1 MPVPNPMPTPWRDVT
16 VVVVAY
22 NSGHAI
28 GGCLQALG
36 AAAKVVV
43 VDNASSDDS
52 VAAVRAALPGADILR
67 NAENVGFGTA
77 VNQGFA
83 RAATKYAL
91 LLSPDTT
98 IDGAALAKLIGAA
111 EANPEA
117 AIAAPLL
124 KDSAGRTELSVMG
137 PGEHNHR
144 PADFVPDGDFCTWFA
159 MAAVWLCPLD
169 RWRAVGGFDEK
180 IFLYGEDADLC
191 LRTTKAGFS
200 IVVVPD
206 AVALH
211 LGGQSSRKNWKSR
224 WVRDWHMT
232 WGHLYLEQNHGDA
245 AKAASEARSLLRRH
259 GGRAILYFLLLRWGR
274 AMGNLAKASAA
285 RAFLGGKA
293 AHSPGRQAAG

>member
-1 MPVPNPMPTPWRDVT
+1 MPAPNTMPNPWQDVT

-28 GGCLQALG
+28 GACLKSLG
-36 AAAKVVV
+36 PGAKVVV
-43 VDNASSDDS
+43 VDNASTDDS
-52 VAAVRAALPGADILR
+52 TAVVETAMPGATIVR

-77 VNQGFA
+77 VNRGFA
-83 RAATKYAL
+83 RAATKYVL

-98 IDGAALAKLIGAA
+98 IDEDALGRLIAAT

-117 AIAAPLL
+117 AIVAPLL
-124 KDSAGRTELSVMG
+124 KDSAGRIELSTMG

-144 PADFVPDGDFCTWFA
+144 PADFAPDGALCTWFA
-159 MAAVWLCPLD
+159 MAAVWLCRLEH
-169 RWRAVGGFDEK
+169 WRTVGGFDEK

-211 LGGQSSRKNWKSR
+211 LGGQSSRKTWKSR

-232 WGHLYLEQNHGDA
+232 WGHLYLEKNHGDA
-245 AKAASEARSLLRRH
+245 AKAANEARHLFRRH
-259 GGRAILYFLLLRWGR
+259 GARAILYFLLLRWGR
-274 AMGNLAKASAA
+274 AMGNWAKASAA
-285 RAFLGGKA
+285 RAFLKGRA
-293 AHSPGRQAAG
+293 ARPVA

>member
-1 MPVPNPMPTPWRDVT
+1 MPAPNTMPDPWQDVT

-28 GGCLQALG
+28 GACLKSLG
-36 AAAKVVV
+36 PGAKVVV
-43 VDNASSDDS
+43 VDNASGDDS
-52 VAAVRAALPGADILR
+52 ISVVRAARPEAEIVQ
-67 NAENVGFGTA
+67 NVENVGFGTA
-77 VNQGFA
+77 VNRGFA
-83 RAATKYAL
+83 RATTKYVL

-98 IDGAALAKLIGAA
+98 IGEDALGRLIAAT

-117 AIAAPLL
+117 AIVAPLL
-124 KDSAGRTELSVMG
+124 KDGHGRIELSVMG
-137 PGEHNHR
+137 PAEHNHR
-144 PADFVPDGDFCTWFA
+144 PADAAPEGDFCTWFA
-159 MAAVWLCPLD
+159 MAAVWLCRPD
-169 RWRAVGGFDEK
+169 HWRAVGGFDEK

-191 LRTTKAGFS
+191 LRTTRVGFS

-211 LGGQSSRKNWKSR
+211 RGGQSSRKTWKSR

-232 WGHLYLEQNHGDA
+232 WGHLYLEKNHGDP
-245 AKAASEARSLLRRH
+245 AKAASEARGLLRRH

-285 RAFLGGKA
+285 RAFLD
-293 AHSPGRQAAG
+293 GRSAR